1 MKVHGTR
8 LRRSERREPKS
19 INMPF
24 DRKYVRKAYLIGLLG
39 CVATSLIFYFTD
51 NFELFPVI
59 IISYVLF
66 PFAKFFYDV
75 LLGFRLARRI
85 KKTQNWVLQREIEQF
100 QFAMYGFFIFA
111 LSMFLSPP
119 GMLFLLIRYVV
130 RLYQVKRKNY

>member
-8 LRRSERREPKS
+8 LRRSERREPKPIS
-19 INMPF
+19 TPF
-24 DRKYVRKAYLIGLLG
+24 DRKYVRKAYLMGLLG

-51 NFELFPVI
+51 DYEMFIVI

-100 QFAMYGFFIFA
+100 QFAMHGFFIFA
-111 LSMFLSPP
+111 LSMFLAPP

-130 RLYQVKRKNY
+130 RLYKVKRKNY